1 MKIFVAQIAETPK
14 ELSFT
19 EGTEELNRLYAGD
32 ARDFHFP
39 RQLDV
44 QVTYYR
50 SGADLFF
57 HGRIGGTVEGFC
69 SRCLKDYSFPLKKE
83 FDFILA
89 PGTRSPKSKELNQEE
104 MGLSFYSEKEI
115 DLTPFVREQ
124 VLLALP
130 TRPLC
135 GEDCHGLC
143 PGCGADLN
151 EDSCRC
157 SSSQGDLRMTVFRDM
172 KLQQ

>member
-1 MKIFVAQIAETPK
+1 MKIFVAQITETPK

-19 EGTEELNRLYAGD
+19 EGTEELNRLYAG
-32 ARDFHFP
+32 AAGDFHFP
-39 RQLDV
+39 QQLDV

-69 SRCLKDYSFPLKKE
+69 GRCLKDYSFPLEKK

-89 PGTRSPKSKELNQEE
+89 PDTRPTKSKELNQEE
-104 MGLSFYSEKEI
+104 MGLSFYSGEEI

-135 GEDCHGLC
+135 GEDCRGLC
-143 PGCGADLN
+143 PGCGAELN

-157 SSSQGDLRMTVFRDM
+157 TSSQGDPRTAVFRDM

>member
-1 MKIFVAQIAETPK
+1 MKIFVAQITDTPK

-19 EGTEELNRLYAGD
+19 EGTEELNRLYAGE
-32 ARDFHFP
+32 AGDFHFP
-39 RQLDV
+39 QQLDV

-57 HGRIGGTVEGFC
+57 HGRIGGTVDGCC

-89 PGTRSPKSKELNQEE
+89 PDTRSPKSKELNQEE
-104 MGLSFYSEKEI
+104 LGLSFYSGEEI

-135 GEDCHGLC
+135 GEDCRGLC
-143 PGCGADLN
+143 PGCGLDLN

-157 SSSQGDLRMTVFRDM
+157 SSSQGDPRMMLFRDM

>member
-1 MKIFVAQIAETPK
+1 MKIFVAQITDTPK

-19 EGTEELNRLYAGD
+19 EGTDELNRLYAGD

-39 RQLDV
+39 QQLDV

-57 HGRIGGTVEGFC
+57 HGRVGASVEGSC
-69 SRCLKDYSFPLKKE
+69 GRCLKEYSFPLNKE

-89 PGTRSPKSKELNQEE
+89 PDTRSTKNKELNQEE
-104 MGLSFYSEKEI
+104 MGLSFYSGEEI

-124 VLLALP
+124 VLLTLP

-135 GEDCHGLC
+135 GEDCRGLC

-157 SSSQGDLRMTVFRDM
+157 ASSQGDSRMMLFRDM

>member
-1 MKIFVAQIAETPK
+1 MKIFVAQITDTPK

-19 EGTEELNRLYAGD
+19 ERTEELNRLSSGD

-39 RQLDV
+39 QQLNV
-44 QVTYYR
+44 QVTYHR

-57 HGRIGGTVEGFC
+57 YGRIGGTVEGC
-69 SRCLKDYSFPLKKE
+69 CGRCLKDYSFPLKKE

-89 PGTRSPKSKELNQEE
+89 PDTRSTKSKVLNQEE
-104 MGLSFYSEKEI
+104 MGLSYYSKEEI
-115 DLTPFVREQ
+115 DLSPFVREQ
-124 VLLALP
+124 ALLALP

-135 GEDCHGLC
+135 GEDCRGLC

-157 SSSQGDLRMTVFRDM
+157 SSSQDYPRMTVFRAM